1 MLKRPL
7 RVGLTLFVTAL
18 CTAYVVWKIDV
29 GRTVEILGDT
39 HLGYF
44 LLGLGITVSTTWPM
58 ALRWKWLLDAKGIN
72 DRLGWLTRAYFVS
85 YAASQ
90 VLPTA
95 VGGDAAR
102 IYETAKRHP
111 GNTGTIAGSVVLERA
126 IGGAATLLLAAIGL
140 ALAIGEYDVDVYLW
154 IEGVFVV
161 ATIVAG
167 FVIFSRSLR
176 SRLRRFRPLLAKL
189 RVEKPVRALYRGMH
203 GYRDQVPVLFA
214 VFALTIAI
222 QVARILS
229 IWLCGEAVG
238 VDLSPR
244 PYFVLGPLLF
254 LVMLVPFTIN
264 GLAVREAFFV
274 SFMTRL
280 DVSPDAAAA
289 TGFLFFATTIGLALP
304 GAAIIAWEAIRSPAR
319 RSVADA

>member
-1 MLKRPL
+1 MKRQL

-18 CTAYVVWKIDV
+18 CAAYVVWKIDV

-44 LLGLGITVSTTWPM
+44 LLALTITVSTTWPM
-58 ALRWKWLLDAKGIN
+58 ALRWKWLLDAKGIH

-85 YAASQ
+85 YAAGQ

-154 IEGVFVV
+154 IEGVFVA
-161 ATIVAG
+161 ATVVAG

-176 SRLRRFRPLLAKL
+176 SRLGRFRPLLARL
-189 RVEKPVRALYRGMH
+189 RIEKPVGALYRGMH
-203 GYRDQVPVLFA
+203 GYRDHVRALLA
-214 VFALTIAI
+214 VFVLTIAI
-222 QVARILS
+222 QVVRIIA

-304 GAAIIAWEAIRSPAR
+304 GAAIVAWEAIRSPSR
-319 RSVADA
+319 RSVPDA

>member
-1 MLKRPL
+1 MNKRL
-7 RVGLTLFVTAL
+7 RVSLTLLVTAL
-18 CTAYVVWKIDV
+18 CAAYVLWKIDV
-29 GRTVEILGDT
+29 GKTLEILADT
-39 HLGYF
+39 HVGYF
-44 LLGLGITVSTTWPM
+44 LLAAAITLATTWPM
-58 ALRWKWLLDAKGIN
+58 ALRWKRLLDAKAIH

-95 VGGDAAR
+95 MGGDAAR

-111 GNTGTIAGSVVLERA
+111 GNTGTIAGSVILERA

-140 ALAIGEYDVDVYLW
+140 ALAIGEYDVAVYLW
-154 IEGVFVV
+154 IEGIFVV
-161 ATIVAG
+161 ATVLAG

-176 SRLRRFRPLLAKL
+176 SRLGRFRPLLVRL
-189 RVEKPVRALYRGMH
+189 RIERPVRALYRGMH
-203 GYRDQVPVLFA
+203 GYRDNVSVLLA
-214 VFALTIAI
+214 VFALSIGVQI
-222 QVARILS
+222 VRILS

-274 SFMTRL
+274 SFLTRL
-280 DVSPDAAAA
+280 DVSADAAAA
-289 TGFLFFATTIGLALP
+289 TGFLFFVTTVVLALP
-304 GAAIIAWEAIRSPAR
+304 GAAIIAWEAIRPGAR
-319 RSVADA
+319 RSVPNA

>member
-1 MLKRPL
+1 MKRGI

-39 HLGYF
+39 QLGF
-44 LLGLGITVSTTWPM
+44 FVLGLAITLTTTWPM
-58 ALRWKWLLDAKGIN
+58 ALRWKWLLDAKSIH

-140 ALAIGEYDVDVYLW
+140 ALAVGEYDVDVYLW
-154 IEGVFVV
+154 IEAVFVV
-161 ATIVAG
+161 GTILAG
-167 FVIFSRSLR
+167 FVVFSRSLR
-176 SRLRRFRPLLAKL
+176 TRLRRFSPLLARL
-189 RVEKPVRALYRGMH
+189 RIERPVRGLYRGMH
-203 GYRDQVPVLFA
+203 GYRDHVGALAA
-214 VFALTIAI
+214 VFALTIAV
-222 QVARILS
+222 QVVRILA
-229 IWLCGEAVG
+229 IWLCGKAVG

-280 DVSPDAAAA
+280 DVTPDAAAA

-304 GAAIIAWEAIRSPAR
+304 GAAIVAWEAVRRSPAR
-319 RSVADA
+319 TVPDG

>member
-1 MLKRPL
+1 MNRRL
-7 RVGLTLFVTAL
+7 RVGLTLLVTGL
-18 CTAYVVWKIDV
+18 CAAYVLWKIDV
-29 GRTVEILGDT
+29 GQTLEILSGT
-39 HLGYF
+39 SVGWF
-44 LLGLGITVSTTWPM
+44 LLAMAITLATTWPM
-58 ALRWKWLLDAKGIN
+58 ALRWKWLLDAKGIHE
-72 DRLGWLTRAYFVS
+72 RLRWLTRAYFVS

-102 IYETAKRHP
+102 IFETARRHP
-111 GNTGTIAGSVVLERA
+111 GNTGTVAGSVVLERA

-140 ALAIGEYDVDVYLW
+140 ALAIGEYDIDVYLW
-154 IEGVFVV
+154 VEGIFVV
-161 ATIVAG
+161 LTIVGG
-167 FVIFSRSLR
+167 FVIFSR
-176 SRLRRFRPLLAKL
+176 RLRGRLRWLVPLLRRL
-189 RVEKPVRALYRGMH
+189 RIERPARALYEGMH
-203 GYRDQVPVLFA
+203 GYRDHVGAILA
-214 VFALTIAI
+214 VFALSIVVQI
-222 QVARILS
+222 VRILS
-229 IWLCGEAVG
+229 IWMCGEALG

-280 DVSPDAAAA
+280 DVSADAAAA
-289 TGFLFFATTIGLALP
+289 TGFLFFVTTLGLALP

-319 RSVADA
+319 RSLPHG

>member
-1 MLKRPL
+1 MNRRL

-18 CTAYVVWKIDV
+18 CAAYVVWKIDV

-39 HLGYF
+39 QLGYF
-44 LLGLGITVSTTWPM
+44 LLALTITVSTTWPM
-58 ALRWKWLLDAKGIN
+58 ALRWKWLLDAKGIH

-85 YAASQ
+85 YAAGQ

-140 ALAIGEYDVDVYLW
+140 ALAIGEYDVDIYLW

-161 ATIVAG
+161 ATVVAG

-176 SRLRRFRPLLAKL
+176 SRLGRFRPLLAKL
-189 RVEKPVRALYRGMH
+189 RIEKPVGALYRGMH
-203 GYRDQVPVLFA
+203 GYRDHVRALLA
-214 VFALTIAI
+214 VFVLTIAI
-222 QVARILS
+222 QVVRIIA

-304 GAAIIAWEAIRSPAR
+304 GAAIVAWEAIRSPSR
-319 RSVADA
+319 RSVPDA

>member
-1 MLKRPL
+1 MNRSL
-7 RVGLTLFVTAL
+7 RVGLTLLVTAL
-18 CTAYVVWKIDV
+18 CTAYLIWKIDV
-29 GRTVEILGDT
+29 RKTLEILADT
-39 HLGYF
+39 HVGYF
-44 LLGLGITVSTTWPM
+44 LAALAITLVTTWPM
-58 ALRWKWLLDAKGIN
+58 ALRWKWLLDAKSIH

-95 VGGDAAR
+95 VGGDATR

-111 GNTGTIAGSVVLERA
+111 GNTGTIAGSVILERA
-126 IGGAATLLLAAIGL
+126 IGGAATLLLAAVGL
-140 ALAIGEYDVDVYLW
+140 ALAVGEYDIDVYLW
-154 IEGVFVV
+154 IEAVFVV
-161 ATIVAG
+161 ATVFAG

-176 SRLRRFRPLLAKL
+176 TRLRRFRPLLARL
-189 RVEKPVRALYRGMH
+189 RIERPVRALYRGMH
-203 GYRDQVPVLFA
+203 GYRDNVGVLLA
-214 VFALTIAI
+214 VFSLTIGI
-222 QVARILS
+222 QVVRILS

-274 SFMTRL
+274 SFLTRL
-280 DVSPDAAAA
+280 DVNADAAAA
-289 TGFLFFATTIGLALP
+289 TGFLFFVTTLGLALP
-304 GAAIIAWEAIRSPAR
+304 GAAIVAWEAIRPGAR
-319 RSVADA
+319 RSVPDA

>member
-1 MLKRPL
+1 MRPWI
-7 RVGLTLFVTAL
+7 RVVLTLLVTAL

-29 GRTVEILGDT
+29 SRTVEILGDT

-44 LLGLGITVSTTWPM
+44 LAAVAIALVTTWPM
-58 ALRWKWLLDAKGIN
+58 ALRWKWLLDAKVIH

-111 GNTGTIAGSVVLERA
+111 GNTGTIAGSVLLERA
-126 IGGAATLLLAAIGL
+126 IGGAATLLLAGVGL
-140 ALAIGEYDVDVYLW
+140 ALAVGEYDVDVYLW
-154 IEGVFVV
+154 IEGIFVV
-161 ATIVAG
+161 ATVLAG

-176 SRLRRFRPLLAKL
+176 TRLRRFRPLLARL
-189 RVEKPVRALYRGMH
+189 RIERPVRALYRGMH
-203 GYRDQVPVLFA
+203 GYRENVNVLLA
-214 VFALTIAI
+214 VFVLTIGVQI
-222 QVARILS
+222 VRILS

-238 VDLSPR
+238 VELSPR

-254 LVMLVPFTIN
+254 LVMLVPFTLN
-264 GLAVREAFFV
+264 GFAVREAFFV
-274 SFMTRL
+274 SFLGNL
-280 DVSPDAAAA
+280 DVPPEPAFAA
-289 TGFLFFATTIGLALP
+289 GFLFFLVTILLSLPGLAIL
-304 GAAIIAWEAIRSPAR
+304 AWENLRG
-319 RSVADA
+319 

>member
-1 MLKRPL
+1 MKRPL

-18 CTAYVVWKIDV
+18 CAAYVVWKIDV

-39 HLGYF
+39 QLGYF
-44 LLGLGITVSTTWPM
+44 LLALTITVSTTWPM
-58 ALRWKWLLDAKGIN
+58 ALRWKWLLDAKGIH
-72 DRLGWLTRAYFVS
+72 DRLSWLTRAYFVS
-85 YAASQ
+85 YAAGQ

-140 ALAIGEYDVDVYLW
+140 ALAIGEYDVDIYLW

-161 ATIVAG
+161 ATVVAG

-176 SRLRRFRPLLAKL
+176 SRLGRFRPLLAKL
-189 RVEKPVRALYRGMH
+189 RIEKPVGALYRGMH
-203 GYRDQVPVLFA
+203 GYRDHVRALLA
-214 VFALTIAI
+214 VFVLTIAI
-222 QVARILS
+222 QVVRIIA

-304 GAAIIAWEAIRSPAR
+304 GAAIVAWEAIRSPSR
-319 RSVADA
+319 RSVPDA

>member
-1 MLKRPL
+1 VKRTL
-7 RVGLTLFVTAL
+7 RVGLTLLVTAL

-29 GRTVEILGDT
+29 GKTLEILADARV
-39 HLGYF
+39 GYV
-44 LLGLGITVSTTWPM
+44 LLAIGITVATTWPM
-58 ALRWKWLLDAKGIN
+58 AVRWKWLLDAKGIH
-72 DRLGWLTRAYFVS
+72 DRLVWLTRAYFVS
-85 YAASQ
+85 YAAGQ

-111 GNTGTIAGSVVLERA
+111 GNTGTIAGSVILERA
-126 IGGAATLLLAAIGL
+126 IGGVATLLLAAVGL
-140 ALAIGEYDVDVYLW
+140 ALAVGEYDVDVYLW

-161 ATIVAG
+161 ATVVAG
-167 FVIFSRSLR
+167 FVIFSRTLR
-176 SRLRRFRPLLAKL
+176 SRLRRFRPLLARL
-189 RVEKPVRALYRGMH
+189 RIERPVRALYQGMH
-203 GYRDQVPVLFA
+203 GYRDNVGALLA
-214 VFALTIAI
+214 VFVLTIGI
-222 QVARILS
+222 QIVRILS
-229 IWLCGEAVG
+229 IWLCGLSLG

-280 DVSPDAAAA
+280 DVSADAAAA
-289 TGFLFFATTIGLALP
+289 TGFLFFVTTLALALP
-304 GAAIIAWEAIRSPAR
+304 GAAIVAWEALRSPAR
-319 RSVADA
+319 RSVPDG

>member
-1 MLKRPL
+1 MNRAIK
-7 RVGLTLFVTAL
+7 VGLTLLVTAL

-29 GRTVEILGDT
+29 GRTIDILADT
-39 HLGYF
+39 HVGYF
-44 LLGLGITVSTTWPM
+44 LLALGITLATPWPM
-58 ALRWKWLLDAKGIN
+58 ALRWKWLLDSKGIH
-72 DRLGWLTRAYFVS
+72 DRLGWLTRAYFVT
-85 YAASQ
+85 YAAGQ

-111 GNTGTIAGSVVLERA
+111 GNTGTIAGSVLLERA
-126 IGGAATLLLAAIGL
+126 IGGVATLLLAAVGL

-154 IEGVFVV
+154 IEGIFVV
-161 ATIVAG
+161 ATVVAG

-176 SRLRRFRPLLAKL
+176 SRLRRFRPLLARL
-189 RVEKPVRALYRGMH
+189 RIERPVRGLYRGMH
-203 GYRDQVPVLFA
+203 GYRDQGRVLFA
-214 VFALTIAI
+214 VFVLTIGI
-222 QVARILS
+222 QIARILS
-229 IWLCGEAVG
+229 IWLCGKALG

-304 GAAIIAWEAIRSPAR
+304 GAAVIAWEAIRSPAR
-319 RSVADA
+319 RSIPDG

>member
-1 MLKRPL
+1 MKRQL

-18 CTAYVVWKIDV
+18 CAAYVVWKIDV

-44 LLGLGITVSTTWPM
+44 LLALTITVSTTWPM
-58 ALRWKWLLDAKGIN
+58 ALRWKWLLDAKGIH
-72 DRLGWLTRAYFVS
+72 DRLSWLTRAYFVS
-85 YAASQ
+85 YAAGQ

-154 IEGVFVV
+154 IEGVFVA
-161 ATIVAG
+161 ATVVAG

-176 SRLRRFRPLLAKL
+176 SRLGRFRPLLARL
-189 RVEKPVRALYRGMH
+189 RIEKPVGALYRGMH
-203 GYRDQVPVLFA
+203 GYRDHVRALLA
-214 VFALTIAI
+214 VFVLTIAI
-222 QVARILS
+222 QVVRIIA

-304 GAAIIAWEAIRSPAR
+304 GAAIVAWEAIRSPSR
-319 RSVADA
+319 RSVPDA

>member
-1 MLKRPL
+1 MKRRL
-7 RVGLTLFVTAL
+7 RVALTLLVTAL
-18 CTAYVVWKIDV
+18 CAAYVVWKIDV
-29 GRTVEILGDT
+29 GRTVDILADT
-39 HLGYF
+39 NVGYF
-44 LLGLGITVSTTWPM
+44 LLALALCLVTTWPM

-72 DRLGWLTRAYFVS
+72 DSLGWLTRAYFVS

-111 GNTGTIAGSVVLERA
+111 GNTGTIAGSVILERA
-126 IGGAATLLLAAIGL
+126 IGGVATLLLAAVGL
-140 ALAIGEYDVDVYLW
+140 ALAVGQYDIDVYLW
-154 IEGVFVV
+154 IEGIFVV
-161 ATIVAG
+161 GTVVGG
-167 FVIFSRSLR
+167 FVVFSRTAR
-176 SRLRRFRPLLAKL
+176 SRLRRFRPLLERL
-189 RVEKPVRALYRGMH
+189 RVERPVRALYRGMH
-203 GYRDQVPVLFA
+203 GYRDNFRTLFA
-214 VFALTIAI
+214 VFVLTIGV
-222 QVARILS
+222 QVVRILS
-229 IWLCGEAVG
+229 IWLCGKALG

-289 TGFLFFATTIGLALP
+289 TGVLFFATTIGLALP
-304 GAAIIAWEAIRSPAR
+304 GAAIVAWEAIRSPAR
-319 RSVADA
+319 RSVPHG

>member
-1 MLKRPL
+1 MKRGI
-7 RVGLTLFVTAL
+7 RVGLTLFVTSL

-44 LLGLGITVSTTWPM
+44 LLGLVITVSTTWPM
-58 ALRWKWLLDAKGIN
+58 ALRWKWLLDAKGIH

-85 YAASQ
+85 YAAGQ

-111 GNTGTIAGSVVLERA
+111 GNTGTIAGSVILERA

-161 ATIVAG
+161 ATVVAG

-176 SRLRRFRPLLAKL
+176 SRLGRFRPLLAKL
-189 RVEKPVRALYRGMH
+189 RIENPVGALYRGMH
-203 GYRDQVPVLFA
+203 GYRDHVRALLA
-214 VFALTIAI
+214 VFVLTIAI
-222 QVARILS
+222 QVVRIIA

-304 GAAIIAWEAIRSPAR
+304 GAAIVTWEAIRSTR
-319 RSVADA
+319 RRTVPDV

>member
-1 MLKRPL
+1 MNKTL
-7 RVGLTLFVTAL
+7 RVALTLLVTAL
-18 CTAYVVWKIDV
+18 CTAYLVWKIDV
-29 GRTVEILGDT
+29 GKTLEILADT
-39 HLGYF
+39 HVGYF
-44 LLGLGITVSTTWPM
+44 LLALGITLVTTWPM
-58 ALRWKWLLDAKGIN
+58 ALRWKWLLDAKAIH

-95 VGGDAAR
+95 VGGDATR
-102 IYETAKRHP
+102 IYETSKRHP
-111 GNTGTIAGSVVLERA
+111 GNTGTIAGSVILERA

-154 IEGVFVV
+154 IEAIFVV
-161 ATIVAG
+161 ATVIAG
-167 FVIFSRSLR
+167 FVIFSKSLR
-176 SRLRRFRPLLAKL
+176 TRLRRFRPLLARL
-189 RVEKPVRALYRGMH
+189 RIERPVRGLYRGMH
-203 GYRDQVPVLFA
+203 SYRDSVRVLFA
-214 VFALTIAI
+214 VFVLTIGVQI
-222 QVARILS
+222 VRILS

-280 DVSPDAAAA
+280 DVDADAAAA
-289 TGFLFFATTIGLALP
+289 TGFLFFVTTLGLALP
-304 GAAIIAWEAIRSPAR
+304 GAAIVAWEAVRSGAR
-319 RSVADA
+319 RSVPDA

>member
-1 MLKRPL
+1 MKSWI
-7 RVGLTLFVTAL
+7 RVTLTLLVTAL

-29 GRTVEILGDT
+29 SRTVAILGDT

-44 LLGLGITVSTTWPM
+44 LAALAIALVTTWPM
-58 ALRWKWLLDAKGIN
+58 ALRWKWLLDAKQIH
-72 DRLGWLTRAYFVS
+72 DRLGWLTRAYFVA

-102 IYETAKRHP
+102 IYETARRHP
-111 GNTGTIAGSVVLERA
+111 GNNGTIAGSVVLERA
-126 IGGAATLLLAAIGL
+126 IGGAATLLLAAFGL
-140 ALAIGEYDVDVYLW
+140 ALAVGEYDVDVYLW
-154 IEGVFVV
+154 IEGIFVV
-161 ATIVAG
+161 ATVVAG
-167 FVIFSRSLR
+167 FLIFSRSLR
-176 SRLRRFRPLLAKL
+176 TRLARFRPLLARL
-189 RVEKPVRALYRGMH
+189 RIERPVLALYRGMH
-203 GYRDQVPVLFA
+203 GYRENGNVLLA
-214 VFALTIAI
+214 VFVLTIGVQI
-222 QVARILS
+222 VRILS

-280 DVSPDAAAA
+280 DVGADEAAA

-304 GAAIIAWEAIRSPAR
+304 GAAIVAWEAIRSPR
-319 RSVADA
+319 RSVADV

>member
-1 MLKRPL
+1 MRKWL
-7 RVGLTLFVTAL
+7 RVGLTLLVTGL
-18 CTAYVVWKIDV
+18 CTAYVVWKIDLS
-29 GRTVEILGDT
+29 RTLEILRDIQV
-39 HLGYF
+39 GYF
-44 LLGLGITVSTTWPM
+44 LLALAITLATTWFM
-58 ALRWKWLLDAKGIN
+58 ALRWKWLLDAKSIQ

-85 YAASQ
+85 YAAGQ

-111 GNTGTIAGSVVLERA
+111 GNTGTIAGSVILERA

-161 ATIVAG
+161 ATVVAG

-176 SRLRRFRPLLAKL
+176 ARLRRFVPLLRRL
-189 RVEKPVRALYRGMH
+189 RVERPVRALYEGMH
-203 GYRDQVPVLFA
+203 GYRDQARVLWS
-214 VFALTIAI
+214 VFVLTLGI
-222 QVARILS
+222 QIVRILS
-229 IWLCGEAVG
+229 IWLCGKSIG

-280 DVSPDAAAA
+280 DVSPEAAAA
-289 TGFLFFATTIGLALP
+289 TGFLFFVTTIGLALP
-304 GAAIIAWEAIRSPAR
+304 GAAIVAWEAIRSTR
-319 RSVADA
+319 RRAVPDV

>member
-1 MLKRPL
+1 MKRPL

-18 CTAYVVWKIDV
+18 CAAYVVWKIDV

-44 LLGLGITVSTTWPM
+44 LLALTITVSTTWPM
-58 ALRWKWLLDAKGIN
+58 ALRWKWLLDAKGIH

-85 YAASQ
+85 YAAGQ

-161 ATIVAG
+161 ATVVAG

-176 SRLRRFRPLLAKL
+176 SRLGRFRPLLAKL
-189 RVEKPVRALYRGMH
+189 RIEKPVGALYRGMH
-203 GYRDQVPVLFA
+203 GYRDHVRALLA
-214 VFALTIAI
+214 VFVLTIAI
-222 QVARILS
+222 QVVRITA

-304 GAAIIAWEAIRSPAR
+304 GAAIVAWEAIRSPSR
-319 RSVADA
+319 RSVPDA

>member
-1 MLKRPL
+1 MNRPL
-7 RVGLTLFVTAL
+7 RVGLTLLVTGL
-18 CTAYVVWKIDV
+18 CAAYVIWKIDV
-29 GRTVEILGDT
+29 GRTLEILGDT

-44 LLGLGITVSTTWPM
+44 LLAAGITLVTTWPM
-58 ALRWKWLLDAKGIN
+58 ALRWKWLLDAKAIH

-111 GNTGTIAGSVVLERA
+111 GNTGTIAGSVLLERA
-126 IGGAATLLLAAIGL
+126 IGGAATLMLAALGL
-140 ALAIGEYDVDVYLW
+140 ALAVGEYDVGVYLW
-154 IEGVFVV
+154 IEAVFVV
-161 ATIVAG
+161 ATVIAA

-176 SRLRRFRPLLAKL
+176 SHLRRFRPLLARL
-189 RVEKPVRALYRGMH
+189 RIERPVRALYRGMH
-203 GYRDQVPVLFA
+203 GYRDNVSVLLA
-214 VFALTIAI
+214 VFALTTVVQI
-222 QVARILS
+222 VRIIS

-274 SFMTRL
+274 SFLTRL
-280 DVSPDAAAA
+280 DVDADAAAA
-289 TGFLFFATTIGLALP
+289 TGFLFFVTTIGLALP
-304 GAAIIAWEAIRSPAR
+304 GAAIIAWEAVRPGAR
-319 RSVADA
+319 RSVPDA